1 MVHRHGTY
9 VTYFFL
15 RFLHSK
21 YVQRVQGQVNRVT
34 ALINL
39 IIYAM
44 AKLNVNLNI
53 SSENVFKTA
62 TF

>member
-1 MVHRHGTY
+1 M
-9 VTYFFL
+9 TYFFL